1 MLEDKRFLAV
11 IPARGGSQGVPLKNI
26 RSLGGKPLL
35 SWTTTQAK
43 AVDELD
49 LVIVSTDNEAI
60 KRVAEA
66 EGVRVV
72 DRPAALATATASTES
87 ALLHA
92 LDALALDGEPAF
104 DYVGVLE
111 PTSPFRRPTSI
122 LACMQRIIEG
132 NGDSLMTVRE
142 TRNVYGRLQDG
153 YFRPIIPGQQRRRQ
167 DREPIYVESS
177 TIYFARTDW
186 LRRTGSLVA
195 NDWLAVVVDE
205 HEGFDIN
212 TLEDFRVA
220 EALLDQRS

>member
-1 MLEDKRFLAV
+1 MLGGRRFLAV
-11 IPARGGSQGVPLKNI
+11 IPARGGSQGVPRKNV
-26 RSLGGKPLL
+26 RPLGGRPLL
-35 SWTTTQAK
+35 CWTIAQAK
-43 AVDELD
+43 EVTDLD
-49 LVIVSTDNEAI
+49 LVVVSTDNAEI
-60 KRVAEA
+60 KQTAET

-92 LDALALDGEPAF
+92 LDALARDGEPEF

-111 PTSPFRRPTSI
+111 PTSPFRRSQSI
-122 LACMQRIIEG
+122 HACMQRIVERDG
-132 NGDSLMTVRE
+132 VSLMTVRE

-153 YFRPIIPGQQRRRQ
+153 YFRPLIPGQPRRRQ
-167 DREPIYVESS
+167 DRESIYVESS
-177 TIYFARTDW
+177 TIYFGRVDW

-195 NDWLAVVVDE
+195 DDWLAVVVDE
-205 HEGFDIN
+205 REGFDIN